1 MCLLTCLRVA
11 RGVAAAFLLYLW
23 IGKRLSAR
31 PTRHPAFHCP
41 FAVMSTRRSF
51 PNRVFITVAIVALTL
66 LVMYLFVVL
75 SRVLLVV
82 FAGVLLAVALGGGAD
97 LLRRRTP
104 LGRRSALALV
114 ILILVALPVLLSS
127 IVGPGLGSQVNELI
141 VQLPEAFETAQDRL
155 AEQAW
160 IQRLIV
166 DTREVRDFLPPLER
180 VMGGVTSAFSQTLG
194 VLANVLVI
202 LFIGIYGAAAP
213 KTYVNGVLH
222 LTPARHQERAREVL
236 NALAHALRWW
246 LIGRLTMMSIVGVLT
261 TIGLW
266 IVGVP
271 SPLALGLLAALLSFI
286 PYLGPILS
294 FFPAA
299 LAALLV
305 SLTKVLYVA
314 LVFGIVQTLE
324 SYVITPLVQQKAV
337 SLVPIVLI
345 TAQIAMGVLAGA
357 TGVLLAAPL
366 VIVVIVLLQML
377 YVEDV
382 LGNSVHILGQ

>member
-1 MCLLTCLRVA
+1 
-11 RGVAAAFLLYLW
+11 
-23 IGKRLSAR
+23 
-31 PTRHPAFHCP
+31 
-41 FAVMSTRRSF
+41 MSSHRSF
-51 PNRVFITVAIVALTL
+51 PNRVFITVAIVVLAL
-66 LVMYLFVVL
+66 LVIYLFVVL

-82 FAGVLLAVALGGGAD
+82 FAGILLAVALGGGAN
-97 LLRRRTP
+97 LLRSRTP
-104 LGRRSALALV
+104 LGRRSALAMV
-114 ILILVALPVLLSS
+114 ITIVALLPFLLSGV
-127 IVGPGLGSQVNELI
+127 VGPNLSDQFSELM
-141 VQLPEAFETAQDRL
+141 VQLPEAIESVQTRL
-155 AEQAW
+155 AEQEW
-160 IQRLIV
+160 IRNFV
-166 DTREVRDFLPPLER
+166 ADPHDVRDYLPPLER
-180 VMGGVTSAFSQTLG
+180 VMGGVTSAFSRTLG

-213 KTYVNGVLH
+213 DSYVNGILR
-222 LTPARHQERAREVL
+222 LTPARHQERAQDVL
-236 NALAHALRWW
+236 HALALALRWW
-246 LIGRLTMMSIVGVLT
+246 LIGRLIMMSIVGVLT

-266 IVGVP
+266 TVGIP
-271 SPLALGLLAALLSFI
+271 SPLALGLLAALLSFV

-305 SLTKVLYVA
+305 SLPKVLYVA

-337 SLVPIVLI
+337 SLAPIVLI

-366 VIVVIVLLQML
+366 IIVVIVLLQML

-382 LGNSVHILGQ
+382 LGNSVHVLGQ